1 MRARG
6 HRRKRGLSFAL
17 RLLGAYARGSQPQ
30 TASCHHRRRWQQ
42 GRQSGRQ
49 PAPKS
54 AAQEPGRRTQRKR
67 STASASKDRQR
78 KMERDVVAVV
88 SKVMH
93 WGCTRRLR
101 NRNERI
107 RTKVL
112 STGVGMH
119 FGGYVAMRSGRLI
132 GAAEAFISTLTQIL
146 RK

>member
-1 MRARG
+1 
-6 HRRKRGLSFAL
+6 
-17 RLLGAYARGSQPQ
+17 
-30 TASCHHRRRWQQ
+30 
-42 GRQSGRQ
+42 
-49 PAPKS
+49 
-54 AAQEPGRRTQRKR
+54 
-67 STASASKDRQR
+67 
-78 KMERDVVAVV
+78 MERDVVAVV

-132 GAAEAFISTLTQIL
+132 GAGRGIYLDLDSDSEEM
-146 RK
+146 K